1 MQEQPQSVNG
11 EISLKDIVGFLT
23 FNYRPILLCGIL
35 GLLSSAAYLSQL
47 PKIYEATWQM
57 QMANSSEDPASLI
70 ERLRM
75 PTAYSIEVQHSCGM
89 SEGWA
94 GDYLGGKLKVDAIKK
109 LPNIVDMKIRDG
121 SLDQI
126 KSCAEAIVAMI
137 TEQQRILIEEKMAVS
152 KELLQLNQQRLQRDM
167 KLFEDLQRNENGSL
181 KYLAKL
187 ERINSINT
195 RIDTLQE
202 EMLSSQLRPARL
214 IAPIYVPNKP
224 LMPKT
229 VLWLILGAV
238 LGLMLGLLYALWRD
252 WWRKAA

>member
-1 MQEQPQSVNG
+1 MQEELQSVND

-23 FNYRPILLCGIL
+23 FNYKPILLCGIL
-35 GLLSSAAYLSQL
+35 GLLLSAAYLLQL

-57 QMANSSEDPASLI
+57 QMANGSEEPASLI
-70 ERLRM
+70 DRLRV

-94 GDYLGGKLKVDAIKK
+94 GDYLGDKLKIEAIKK
-109 LPNIVDMKIRDG
+109 LANVVDMKIRDG
-121 SLDQI
+121 NLGQI
-126 KSCAEAIVAMI
+126 KSCAGAIVAMI
-137 TEQQRILIEEKMAVS
+137 TEQQRNLIEEKLAGS
-152 KELLQLNQQRLQRDM
+152 RELLQLNQHRLQRDM
-167 KLFEDLQRNENGSL
+167 KLFEDLKRNENGSL

-195 RIDTLQE
+195 RIDALQE
-202 EMLSSQLRPARL
+202 EILASQLHPAKL

-224 LMPKT
+224 LTPKT
-229 VLWLILGAV
+229 VLWLMLGAV
-238 LGLMLGLLYALWRD
+238 LGLMLGLFYALGRD